1 MQDQLSEILFYLKGT
16 LKYKWVAIIVAWIVC
31 LGGWLFISGMPNK
44 YMSEAKVHVETRT
57 MLAPLLGDLAIHTDV
72 RALLRV
78 MQQLMFTKEN
88 LEQIIKLSELEK
100 GLKGDSERETLLA
113 SLKKDIH
120 ITGGSEDIFNISY
133 EDINPVKAK
142 NVVQAVLTVFSEQT
156 KMNQMSGA
164 DEAQRFLDEQIKEH
178 EIRLKNAEK
187 AKEEFTRINLNRGL
201 LGGEPGGSVA
211 DVQGVNKQL
220 EDAKLELNEVLSRK
234 KVLQEQLDEIKA
246 TDGWDIPDVTGE
258 LPEEDERILA
268 LNAKKKDLLA
278 RFTTSHP
285 EIISINKTI
294 AAIKKEKQKETT
306 EKNPV
311 DESLIPPPLSPGIIK
326 NPYVQTIVVALNEA
340 NTQVAAVNARVDEL
354 KQRKDHIGKELD
366 NRLRAET
373 EFQNLNRDYEQIKIN
388 YAELIKSRES
398 AKMSKDVDDQAEA
411 LKFKIADAPNTPLKP
426 ASPKRKLLFS
436 AVLAGGIILG
446 FGVAFLLYFIRPTI
460 MSTAQLRQLTGL
472 PVLGS
477 VSMKSTPGKTAKNKK
492 DFLRYSAAA
501 LGLVLVYAG
510 LMTVDILEIKALS
523 LSHLLQSI
531 N

>member
-1 MQDQLSEILFYLKGT
+1 MQDQLSEILFYFKGT

-31 LGGWLFISGMPNK
+31 LGGWLFISSMPNK
-44 YMSEAKVHVETRT
+44 YMSEAKVHVETKT
-57 MLAPLLGDLAIHTDV
+57 MLEPLIGGLAIHTDV

-88 LEQIIKLSELEK
+88 LEQIIKLSDLAKENK
-100 GLKGDSERETLLA
+100 GETEREALLT

-120 ITGGSEDIFNISY
+120 ITGGSEDIYNISY

-164 DEAQRFLDEQIKEH
+164 DEAQRFLEDKIKEH

-211 DVQGVNKQL
+211 DVKVVTDQL
-220 EDAKLELNEVLSRK
+220 EAAKLELNGELSRQ
-234 KVLQEQLDEIKA
+234 KVLEDQLNEIKA
-246 TDGWDIPDVTGE
+246 TDGWDIPDVTVE

-278 RFTTSHP
+278 RFTPLHP

-294 AAIKKEKQKETT
+294 AALKKEKEKEKQTT

-311 DESLIPPPLSPGIIK
+311 GDEFGPLSPGIIQ
-326 NPYVQTIVVALNEA
+326 NPYVQTIKVNLNDA
-340 NTQVAAVNARVDEL
+340 NTKVAEIKSRVEEL
-354 KQRKDHIGKELD
+354 KQRKDHISKELD

-388 YAELIKSRES
+388 YTELIKSRES

-436 AVLAGGIILG
+436 AVLAGGVIFG

-477 VSMKSTPGKTAKNKK
+477 VSMKLTPGKMAKTKK

-523 LSHLLQSI
+523 ISHLLQS

>member
-1 MQDQLSEILFYLKGT
+1 MQDQLSEVLFYLKGT
-16 LKYKWVAIIVAWIVC
+16 LKYKWVAIIVAWLVC
-31 LGGWLFISGMPNK
+31 VGGWLFISGMPNK

-57 MLAPLLGDLAIHTDV
+57 MLMPLLSGQIIQSDV
-72 RALLRV
+72 RGLLRV

-88 LEQIIKLSELEK
+88 LEQIIKLSDLEK
-100 GLKGDSERETLLA
+100 SFKGENERDSLIT

-120 ITGGSEDIFNISY
+120 ITGGADDIFNISY
-133 EDINPVKAK
+133 EDISPVKAK

-164 DEAQRFLDEQIKEH
+164 DVAQRFIDEQIKEY
-178 EIRLKNAEK
+178 ETRLKNAEK
-187 AKEEFTRINLNRGL
+187 AREEFTRLNLNRGL

-220 EDAKLELNEVLSRK
+220 EDAKLELNEALSRK

-246 TDGWDIPDVTGE
+246 TDGWDIPDVGKE
-258 LPEEDERILA
+258 VPEEDERIQA
-268 LNAKKKDLLA
+268 LNEKKKDLLA
-278 RFTTSHP
+278 RFTPLHP

-294 AAIKKEKQKETT
+294 ATIKKEKQST
-306 EKNPV
+306 EKKPV
-311 DESLIPPPLSPGIIK
+311 DEELVPLTPGIIQ
-326 NPYVQTIVVALNEA
+326 NPYVQTIKVALNEA
-340 NTQVAAVNARVDEL
+340 DTQVAATQARVAEL
-354 KQRKDHIGKELD
+354 KQRKEHIGKELD

-373 EFQNLNRDYEQIKIN
+373 ELQNLNRDYETIKTN
-388 YAELIKSRES
+388 HAELLKSRES
-398 AKMSKDVDDQAEA
+398 AKMSKDVDDQSEA

-426 ASPKRKLLFS
+426 TSPKRKLLFS
-436 AVLAGGIILG
+436 VVLAGGIILG
-446 FGVAFLLYFIRPTI
+446 FGVAFLLYFVRPTI
-460 MSTAQLRQLTGL
+460 MSTSQLRQLTGL

-477 VSMKSTPGKTAKNKK
+477 VSMKATPGQDAKNKK
-492 DFLRYSAAA
+492 DVLRYGVAT